1 MNFCLVQ
8 DRQGQDEKE
17 NALFVTCSMCRD
29 SKSSFE
35 ITQYVC
41 KTQGHLSLEEG
52 GMGENWSLRILEELE
67 LKLECADAR
76 AASLG

>member
-1 MNFCLVQ
+1 MS
-8 DRQGQDEKE
+8 RIA
-17 NALFVTCSMCRD
+17 ALFVTCSMCRVQVQQ
-29 SKSSFE
+29 FE

-41 KTQGHLSLEEG
+41 KTQGHSARSKEG
-52 GMGENWSLRILEELE
+52 WGENWSLRILEELE